1 MTADDRE
8 TDQQSVAEL
17 AAGDEAARQWL
28 EYLTTMANPKAW
40 QARQAHRAW
49 LLRERLA
56 NALRHPKH
64 LEMLRTLAGEEQRA
78 LFEEP
83 QVTDDG
89 WTKR

>member
-1 MTADDRE
+1 MPAGDHE

-28 EYLTTMANPKAW
+28 EYLTTMANPKGW
-40 QARQAHRAW
+40 QARQDRRAW

-56 NALRHPKH
+56 DALRHPKH
-64 LEMLRTLAGEEQRA
+64 LKMLRKLAGEEQRA

-89 WTKR
+89 WARS